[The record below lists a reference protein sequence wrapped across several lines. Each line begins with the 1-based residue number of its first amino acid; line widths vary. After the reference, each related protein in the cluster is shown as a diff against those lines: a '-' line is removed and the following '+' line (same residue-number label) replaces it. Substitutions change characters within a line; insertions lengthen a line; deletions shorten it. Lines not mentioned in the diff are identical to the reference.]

1 MSKLRKGNR
10 VMFKKEVPELHV
22 VSGDVLDFG
31 DKKFVELEGIEGAY
45 NIDLLTKVGEFSDN
59 YHTFN
64 ELYEHRMILF
74 KLVCDAHKD
83 KAWKSWKHDDGSMF
97 DHSFIVGI
105 ETPEGQYTYHYPKEH
120 YDLFDVKELEFA
132 PPYDGHTPKDITR
145 LLSL

>member
-10 VMFKKEVPELHV
+10 VIFKKEIPELHV
-22 VSGDVLDFG
+22 VSGDQMHFMDERYVQ
-31 DKKFVELEGIEGAY
+31 LEGIEGAY
-45 NIDLLTKVGEFSDN
+45 NVENLLKVGEFSDG

-64 ELYEHRMILF
+64 ELYYHRMILF
-74 KLVCDAHKD
+74 KVICDVHKD

-97 DHSFIVGI
+97 DHSFIVGVT
-105 ETPEGQYTYHYPKEH
+105 TPEGQYTYHYNKEY

-132 PPYDGHTPKDITR
+132 PPYDGHQPKDITR